1 MDNKTQGYNQ
11 MPALLLLL
19 KNKYVYI
26 PIIILITTII
36 LITSYCIFISHIKH
50 KEDIKI
56 HNEQLISQE
65 HLFEHTTNLDLKAL
79 DDYQTNLNT
88 YHTQIIV
95 QKEQITKLIQSN
107 PNWSSTNIPTNIKNQ
122 LNIDFKE

>member
-1 MDNKTQGYNQ
+1 MDNKHKDKS

-36 LITSYCIFISHIKH
+36 LITSYCLFVSHIKH

-65 HLFEHTTNLDLKAL
+65 HLFEQTTNLDLKAL
-79 DDYQTNLNT
+79 DDYNTSIET

-95 QKEQITKLIQSN
+95 QKQTITKLIQSN
-107 PNWSSTNIPTNIKNQ
+107 PDWSNTPIPTNIKNQ